1 MSEETNTL
9 GNIKV
14 SARAIASIAYEAA
27 IRSYGV
33 VGLASKNL
41 INGLT
46 NRIVKDPTHGI
57 EVECNEDY
65 INIDLYI
72 VVQYGTRIT
81 SVAASVANT
90 VRYKVEKALGFE
102 INEIN
107 VHVQGIR
114 INESE

>member
-1 MSEETNTL
+1 MTTENTL
-9 GNIKV
+9 GRIDISPTAV
-14 SARAIASIAYEAA
+14 ATVAA
-27 IRSYGV
+27 NAVTQAYGV

-102 INEIN
+102 INEVNI
-107 VHVQGIR
+107 HVQGIR
-114 INESE
+114 INGSE